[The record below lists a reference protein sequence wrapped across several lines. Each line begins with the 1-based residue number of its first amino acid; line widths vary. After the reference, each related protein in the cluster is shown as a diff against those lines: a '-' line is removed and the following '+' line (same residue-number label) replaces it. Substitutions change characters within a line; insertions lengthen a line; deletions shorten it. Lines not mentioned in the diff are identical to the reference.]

1 MLENRE
7 FLLVDAQALPE
18 VFLKVVQAKRYLAQ
32 GKAKNASHAAQLAGI
47 SRSAFYK
54 YKDAV
59 RPYDQRESGNILT
72 FSLTLEDR
80 PGVLSVLLGEFYR
93 AGANIVTLTQNLPV
107 DGVAAVTVSVCTRE
121 GSREQLLDLF
131 AAIDGIVEAKSIG

>member
-1 MLENRE
+1 MRKHPQYYI
-7 FLLVDAQALPE
+7 VDAQALPDI
-18 VFLKVVQAKRYLAQ
+18 FLKVAEAKRLLETGEA
-32 GKAKNASHAAQLAGI
+32 HAVNEAVGQVGI

-93 AGANIVTLTQNLPV
+93 AGANIVTLNQNLPV